1 MKDYTKDKNFWE
13 RLELFVKDVQV
24 NCCAGEEEKEMILNC
39 CKSKLKQFELAD
51 KIIKE
56 MEDVGLTLDDMLIV
70 IKLAREN
77 FNEFK
82 K

>member
-1 MKDYTKDKNFWE
+1 MKDYTKEKSFWE

-39 CKSKLKQFELAD
+39 CKSKLKQFEFAD

-56 MEDVGLTLDDMLIV
+56 MQDAGLTPDDMLRV
-70 IKLAREN
+70 IKLAREKY
-77 FNEFK
+77 NELK